1 MQNPNSLAPHNLRIE
16 NYTFDELLGLFEL
29 KSYDISLEQ
38 LKTAKKRVL
47 MLHPDKS
54 RLAPEYF
61 LFYKKAF
68 EIVVQFYE
76 SQNRQNQVIDENTTK
91 YTPMQTN
98 DHGKKTGQNI
108 KQVISKIPTDTFQN
122 KFNELF
128 EQNGMAYRPDP
139 KKNQWFQDEAPVFQ
153 DAPEQGQVSAKN
165 MGQVF
170 DTMKQNQSHSMV
182 QQYRGVQEMSS
193 TMGGGSSSFH
203 DDQEEEERT
212 QYISSDPF
220 SKLKFDDLRKVHK
233 DQTVF
238 AVSERDF
245 EKVQKYGSVDEFNRA
260 RAQHSYDPLAEDKAK
275 QILAQQEQAY
285 KEAMMRKEYVGKL
298 RRQEFEEKNRNVL
311 ASFLQLKNS

>member
-139 KKNQWFQDEAPVFQ
+139 KKNQWFQDETPVFQ
-153 DAPEQGQVSAKN
+153 DVPEQGEVSAKN

-245 EKVQKYGSVDEFNRA
+245 EKVQTYGSVDEFNRA

-285 KEAMMRKEYVGKL
+285 KEAMMRKEYAGKL

>member
-1 MQNPNSLAPHNLRIE
+1 MNTPSNPHNLRIE

-29 KSYDISLEQ
+29 KSYDITLDQ

-54 RLAPEYF
+54 RLAPDYF

-76 SQNRQNQVIDENTTK
+76 SQNRQNQVINENTTK

-98 DHGKKTGQNI
+98 DHGKKAGQNI

-128 EQNGMAYRPDP
+128 EQNGMVARPDP
-139 KKNQWFQDEAPVFQ
+139 NRNQWFQDEMPVFQ
-153 DAPEQGQVSAKN
+153 DVPEQGQVSAKN

-170 DTMKQNQSHSMV
+170 DTIKQNQSFTMV
-182 QQYRGVQEMSS
+182 QQYHGVQEMQS
-193 TMGGGSSSFH
+193 TMGGGSASFH
-203 DDQEEEERT
+203 DDQEEDA
-212 QYISSDPF
+212 QNHYISSDPF

-245 EKVQKYGSVDEFNRA
+245 AKVQTYGSVDEFNRA

-275 QILAQQEQAY
+275 QLLAQQEQAY
-285 KEAMMRKEYVGKL
+285 KEAMMRKEYATKL
-298 RRQEFEEKNRNVL
+298 RTKEFEEKNRNVM